1 MSEEAKE
8 APKKKGKLP
17 VVVILA
23 LVLGAGGFFGMKM
36 RGGDKDKEPEI
47 KLGAVVPIEK
57 EFIVNLKNGSSY
69 VQAEIA
75 LHMKEGFDKKEIEHS
90 MPALQD
96 RINTVLMSKMP
107 SEITAGKL
115 PELKKEIATGLNEVL
130 ASGSHGDDKADHKD
144 EKKKSKK
151 KKSDEHDDGEHSE
164 PEHPDWDSEKGP
176 VLKVYFTKLATQ

>member
-36 RGGDKDKEPEI
+36 RGGDKAKEPEV
-47 KLGAVVPIEK
+47 KLGEVVAIEK

-75 LHMKEGFDKKEIEHS
+75 LHVKEGFKKEEVEHA
-90 MPALQD
+90 MPAIHD

-107 SEITAGKL
+107 ADISASRL
-115 PELKKEIATGLNEVL
+115 PQLKREIAEGLNEVL
-130 ASGSHGDDKADHKD
+130 EGSAHHEPTDHAGED
-144 EKKKSKK
+144 KKKSKK
-151 KKSDEHDDGEHSE
+151 KAGEHSDE
-164 PEHPDWDSEKGP
+164 SSEREHLDWDSQKGP
-176 VLKVYFTKLATQ
+176 ILKVYFTKLATQ